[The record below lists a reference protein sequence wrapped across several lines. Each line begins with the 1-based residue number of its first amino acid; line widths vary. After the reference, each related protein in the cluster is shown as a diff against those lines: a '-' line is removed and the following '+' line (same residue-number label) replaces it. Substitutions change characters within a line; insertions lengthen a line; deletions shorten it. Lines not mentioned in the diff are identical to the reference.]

1 MNLLVLLS
9 EGATNVLEIC
19 VGLAAIAATFISLS
33 AYRHT
38 RNSENAKQADVIEL
52 KKNVGEKADKS
63 YVDQQDR
70 SLHHRIDEV
79 KSDHGKLLEEI
90 RGDIKQLLA
99 RK

>member
-1 MNLLVLLS
+1 MNLLVILS
-9 EGATNVLEIC
+9 DGVTNVIEIC

-38 RNSENAKQADVIEL
+38 RNSENAKQTDMIEL
-52 KKNVGEKADKS
+52 KENVKGKADKS

-79 KSDHGKLLEEI
+79 KQDHGKLLEEI
-90 RGDIKQLLA
+90 RADIKQLLA
-99 RK
+99 RN